1 MRGRLEDE
9 GFDTKDR
16 LKAAETLGKA
26 QRDFVDV
33 LEVEDKRDEAQEIL
47 RIREQLRVGRE
58 TRH

>member
-1 MRGRLEDE
+1 MRGKLDGD

-26 QRDFVDV
+26 QRDFV
-33 LEVEDKRDEAQEIL
+33 EVVEVDDKRDEAQEIL
-47 RIREQLRVGRE
+47 RIREQIRSGRE